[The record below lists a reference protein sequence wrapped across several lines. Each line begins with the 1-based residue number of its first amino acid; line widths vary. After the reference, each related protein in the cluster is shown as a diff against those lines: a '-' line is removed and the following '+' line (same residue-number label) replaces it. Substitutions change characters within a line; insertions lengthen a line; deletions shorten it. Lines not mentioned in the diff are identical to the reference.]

1 MMTAT
6 TDPWSKLTNDEARRV
21 SVAGQFD
28 FFWVVLE
35 KNTPG
40 LMLRLP
46 QLPLS
51 PPKLPKLKNLSLSFR
66 KAGVS
71 PAFVIALNERSQIE
85 VFETLCRDVVAAGEA
100 AGNVGDAL
108 LRAVQRTQRW
118 HYLLRGGSQ
127 RGISVEEQR
136 GLVGELAFL
145 REAAS
150 GIGPEAAIDAWKG
163 PSKSSKDFEFIG
175 CCVEVKARRVAA
187 KPFVSISSE
196 EQLADVEGCR
206 LFLRVWNISSAISP
220 DGLTLHDH
228 VKMTAAHFEDSVAA
242 FDQWEEAIFATGYDP
257 DNDYSDRRWHLGGSQ
272 TYEIMDGFPRVSV
285 PLPFGVEMVS
295 YSLSLE
301 ACSNFETNADLIKVI
316 KDGPSNE

>member
-1 MMTAT
+1 MTAT
-6 TDPWSKLTNDEARRV
+6 TDPWDKLTNDEARRV
-21 SVAGQFD
+21 NMAGQFD
-28 FFWVVLE
+28 FFWIVLE

-66 KAGVS
+66 NAGAS

-85 VFETLCRDVVAAGEA
+85 IFETLCRDVVAAGEA
-100 AGNVGDAL
+100 AENVEDAL
-108 LRAVQRTQRW
+108 LRAAQRTQRW

-127 RGISVEEQR
+127 RGLSVEEQR

-145 REAAS
+145 REVAV
-150 GIGPEAAIDAWKG
+150 GISPEAAIEAWKG

-206 LFLRVWNISSAISP
+206 LFLKVWNISSAISP
-220 DGLTLHDH
+220 DGLSLHDH
-228 VKMTAAHFEDSVAA
+228 VKMTAAYFENSVSA
-242 FDQWEEAIFATGYDP
+242 FDQWEEAIFAAGYDP
-257 DNDYSDRRWHLGGSQ
+257 DNDYSDRRWHLGSSQ
-272 TYEIMDGFPRVSV
+272 TYEITDGFPRLAV
-285 PLPFGVEMVS
+285 PLPFGVEMVR

-301 ACSNFETNADLIKVI
+301 ACAEFETTSDLIKVI
-316 KDGPSNE
+316 KDGPSDE

>member
-1 MMTAT
+1 MTAT
-6 TDPWSKLTNDEARRV
+6 TDPWSKLSNDDARRV
-21 SVAGQFD
+21 NMAGQFD

-46 QLPLS
+46 QQPLL

-66 KAGVS
+66 KAGAL

-85 VFETLCRDVVAAGEA
+85 IFEALCRDVVSAGEA
-100 AGNVGDAL
+100 AENVEDAL

-118 HYLLRGGSQ
+118 HYLLRGGSR
-127 RGISVEEQR
+127 RGLSVEEQR

-145 REAAS
+145 REVAV
-150 GIGPEAAIDAWKG
+150 GISPEAAIEAWKG
-163 PSKSSKDFEFIG
+163 PSKASKDFEFIG

-206 LFLRVWNISSAISP
+206 LFLKVWNISSAISP
-220 DGLTLHDH
+220 DGLSLHDH
-228 VKMTAAHFEDSVAA
+228 IKMTAAHFEDSVTA

-257 DNDYSDRRWHLGGSQ
+257 DNDYSERRWHLGGFQ
-272 TYEIMDGFPRVSV
+272 IFEVIEGFPRVSV
-285 PLPFGVEMVS
+285 PLPFGVEMVR

-301 ACSNFETNADLIKVI
+301 ACSNFEINVDLIKTI
-316 KDGPSNE
+316 KDGPCND